1 MKKTI
6 KSFQFDLND
15 YEMKNQ
21 SNDLPFDLKSAKD
34 FLSKGGLTTSE
45 VLALKKIHGK
55 NELRSQKPKRIY
67 NYLLELFKDP
77 MVYLLFICG
86 CIYFFLGDHSEAAM
100 LLAFFFLI
108 IIITIF
114 QEKKTGN
121 AIEALK
127 SISNP
132 RALTLRDGQQKRI
145 AGTDIVPGD
154 IVYLNEGDYI
164 PADSHLISSINVEVD
179 ESILTGESVPVKKE
193 VAEELLSGTT
203 IVNGHAIAIVHSI
216 GQNTFLGRIGKIIDK
231 DESNH
236 SRLEIETSLLV
247 KKLSFIALGLC
258 ALVIIIYSLS
268 NHDWIKG
275 PLLGISLAMAILP
288 NELPA
293 VLTIYFAM
301 AAWRLSKYKVLTR
314 KISSIENLGSINV
327 LCVDKT
333 GTLTMNKMAIQK
345 IYSNDQTIDL
355 SEHLETQLPEIF
367 HEVLEYGILASR
379 KDPFDPME
387 IAFSSTGNKY
397 LKDTEHLHHD
407 WDLEKEY
414 PLTTQLLSV
423 THAWKGKDSNGFVI
437 GVKGSP
443 EAIIDLCHM
452 NEGDK
457 NKIQKLSDDMASNG
471 LRILGVAKSY
481 TPDKKLPA
489 IQHDF
494 EFKFLGLVGI
504 ADPIRPGIKESIA
517 ECKNAGIRVVMLTG
531 DHPVTAKSIARQIG
545 LHDPDNVITGVQLDK
560 IPDTELCE
568 LIKNVSV
575 FSRIMPEQK
584 LRLVEIFK
592 KNKDIVAMTGD
603 GVNDAPALRS
613 AHIGIAMG
621 EKGTDVAREASD
633 IVLLNDDFS
642 SIVESI
648 KCGRKVY
655 LNIKNALI
663 YLFSIHIPIAGMS
676 VLPVIFNLPL
686 VLLPAH
692 IAFLHLIIEPASSIA
707 FEGDDP
713 PFDIMKQ
720 APRPSDEILFN
731 FDLWYASFMKGT
743 ILFLSLAVV
752 YLISLWRHQGEAD
765 ARTLVMTTLIL
776 SNTFLIFL
784 NRGPNVSILNNL
796 TKKPNKIVIWIII
809 TSLLLL
815 IAALYIPSARTLLSF
830 SFMHPIDIA
839 ICILATLVS
848 VGISELSIFIFA
860 RKKLVNQ

>member
-1 MKKTI
+1 MKI
-6 KSFQFDLND
+6 
-15 YEMKNQ
+15 Q
-21 SNDLPFDLKSAKD
+21 SNDLQFDLKSAND
-34 FLSKGGLTTSE
+34 YIVKGGLTTFEASE
-45 VLALKKIHGK
+45 LKKIHGK
-55 NELRSQKPKRIY
+55 NELRSQKPKKIY
-67 NYLLELFKDP
+67 TYLFELFKEP

-86 CIYFFLGDHSEAAM
+86 CIYFFLGDHGEATM

-145 AGTDIVPGD
+145 PGTELVPGD

-164 PADSHLISSINVEVD
+164 PADSHLVSSINVEVD

-193 VAEELLSGTT
+193 VSEELFSGTT
-203 IVNGHAIAIVHSI
+203 IVNGHAIVIVHSI
-216 GQNTFLGRIGKIIDK
+216 GQNTFLGRIGKSIDK

-236 SRLEIETSLLV
+236 SRLEIETHVLV
-247 KKLSFIALGLC
+247 KKLSIIALGLC
-258 ALVIIIYSLS
+258 ALVIITYSLS
-268 NHDWIKG
+268 NQDWIKG
-275 PLLGISLAMAILP
+275 SLLGISLAMAILP

-333 GTLTMNKMAIQK
+333 GTLTMNKMAIK
-345 IYSNDQTIDL
+345 TIYSNDEIIDL
-355 SEHLETQLPEIF
+355 SEEFETQLPETF

-387 IAFSSTGNKY
+387 IAFSTTGNKY
-397 LKDTEHLHHD
+397 LKNTEHLHHD
-407 WDLEKEY
+407 WNLEKEY
-414 PLTTQLLSV
+414 PLTTKLLSI
-423 THAWKGKDSNGFVI
+423 THAWKGESSNGFVI
-437 GVKGSP
+437 GAKGSP

-452 NEGDK
+452 NDVEKD
-457 NKIQKLSDDMASNG
+457 KIQKMANDMASNG

-481 TPDKKLPA
+481 TPENNLPA

-517 ECKNAGIRVVMLTG
+517 ECKNAGIRVIMLTG

-545 LHDPDNVITGVQLDK
+545 LLDPDNVITGVQLDK
-560 IPDTELCE
+560 IPDIELCE
-568 LIKNVSV
+568 LIKSVSI

-584 LRLVEIFK
+584 LRLVEILK
-592 KNKDIVAMTGD
+592 KNNDIVAMTGD

-655 LNIKNALI
+655 LNIKNALT

-707 FEGDDP
+707 FEGDEP
-713 PFDIMKQ
+713 SFDIMKRP
-720 APRPSDEILFN
+720 PRPPNEFLFN
-731 FDLWYASFMKGT
+731 FELWYVSSIKGI
-743 ILFLSLAVV
+743 ILFLALAIV

-776 SNTFLIFL
+776 SNTLLLFL

-796 TKKPNKIVIWIII
+796 KIKPNKIVIWIII
-809 TSLLLL
+809 SSIILL
-815 IAALYIPSARTLLSF
+815 AVALYIPSARTLLNF
-830 SFMHPIDIA
+830 SFMHPIDII
-839 ICILATLVS
+839 ICILTALFS
-848 VGISELSIFIFA
+848 IGISELSLFFFT
-860 RKKLVNQ
+860 RKKYINQ

>member
-1 MKKTI
+1 MKI
-6 KSFQFDLND
+6 
-15 YEMKNQ
+15 Q
-21 SNDLPFDLKSAKD
+21 SNVLLFNLKSAEES
-34 FLSKGGLTTSE
+34 LAKGGLTTTE
-45 VLALKKIHGK
+45 ALELKKIHGK
-55 NELRSQKPKRIY
+55 NELLSQKPKTIY
-67 NYLLELFKDP
+67 TYLLELSKEP

-86 CIYFFLGDHSEAAM
+86 LIYFFLGDHGEASM

-114 QEKKTGN
+114 QEKKTDN

-132 RALTLRDGQQKRI
+132 RALTLRDGQKNRI
-145 AGTDIVPGD
+145 PGTEIVPGD
-154 IVYLNEGDYI
+154 IVFLNEGDYI
-164 PADSHLISSINVEVD
+164 PADSHLISSINVQVD

-193 VAEELLSGTT
+193 IGEELFSGTT
-203 IVNGHAIAIVHSI
+203 IVSGHATIIVHSI
-216 GQNTFLGRIGKIIDK
+216 GQNTFLGKIGKSISK
-231 DESNH
+231 VESSH
-236 SRLEIETSLLV
+236 SRLEIETNLLV
-247 KKLSFIALGLC
+247 KKLSIIALGLC
-258 ALVIIIYSLS
+258 AFVIITYSLS

-275 PLLGISLAMAILP
+275 SLLGISLAMAILP

-333 GTLTMNKMAIQK
+333 GTLTMNKMTIQK
-345 IYSNDQTIDL
+345 IYSNDQIIDL
-355 SEHLETQLPEIF
+355 SVELEAQLPEAF
-367 HEVLEYGILASR
+367 HEILEYGILASR

-407 WDLEKEY
+407 WSLEKEY
-414 PLTTQLLSV
+414 PLSNQLLSI
-423 THAWKGKDSNGFVI
+423 THAWKGENNNGFVI
-437 GVKGSP
+437 GAKGSP
-443 EAIIDLCHM
+443 EAIIDLCHL
-452 NEGDK
+452 NEVEKDK
-457 NKIQKLSDDMASNG
+457 VQKLANDMALSG

-481 TPDKKLPA
+481 TLDKKLPA

-504 ADPIRPGIKESIA
+504 ADPIRPGIKESIS
-517 ECKNAGIRVVMLTG
+517 ECKNAGIRVIMLTG

-545 LHDPDNVITGVQLDK
+545 LLDPDNVITGVQLDK
-560 IPDTELCE
+560 IPDTELCK
-568 LIKNVSV
+568 LIKSVSV

-584 LRLVEIFK
+584 LRLVEILK

-707 FEGDDP
+707 FEGDEP
-713 PFDIMKQ
+713 SVDIMKQ
-720 APRPSDEILFN
+720 PPRPSNEFLFN
-731 FDLWYASFMKGT
+731 FDLWYVSSIKGV
-743 ILFLSLAVV
+743 ILFLALAIV

-765 ARTLVMTTLIL
+765 ARTLVITTLIL
-776 SNTFLIFL
+776 SNTLLLFL
-784 NRGPNVSILNNL
+784 NRGPNVSILKCL
-796 TKKPNKIVIWIII
+796 TKRPNKIVIWLII
-809 TSLLLL
+809 TSMLLLA
-815 IAALYIPSARTLLSF
+815 AALYIPSARVLLNF

-839 ICILATLVS
+839 ICILATFVAIGL
-848 VGISELSIFIFA
+848 SELSVFIFI
-860 RKKLVNQ
+860 RKKNFNKSLLLT